1 MALAACFVY
10 ALHRLSFVV
19 AGASECCCHPA
30 THQGVSCKHDVCGDN
45 AHKCISLLE
54 DHSFVSPS
62 LMSISADATANSNT
76 KESEADANSN
86 TKESKADESS
96 VSSLS
101 TSKSIWEKGY
111 HLPEAVTIS
120 STMAVAKSAIKS
132 NPVT

>member
-1 MALAACFVY
+1 MMYVETML
-10 ALHRLSFVV
+10 
-19 AGASECCCHPA
+19 
-30 THQGVSCKHDVCGDN
+30 TN
-45 AHKCISLLE
+45 AYDGSPSLLE

-120 STMAVAKSAIKS
+120 STMAVAKSDIKS